1 MATQY
6 IYKFTGFM
14 IDYGLNFT
22 GETYTEGTF
31 SFLFDGA
38 FGEYGSLTL
47 IMYLAICMVLFALIS
62 YVLGYFSSYVQMK
75 GQYAINNAY
84 RKEIFMKAKRKKLPY
99 SSGDMQVILQED
111 VGRPSAIFIC
121 YIPTIVSTL
130 YGIVFTFMMLNSISS
145 YLMITPIVMSPLL
158 IIYSIKYH
166 KATYKENLLYRSVD
180 GELRETITRVTASKQ
195 QSEYSSFRD
204 VNSRHTTERKQ
215 LSNVSNNYNIILNS
229 IKLLIYIISCTVA
242 GILAI
247 KGEILIGEYLIFT
260 TYINTIY
267 SHILTLINNVITI
280 KSCQPRIEKVRELM
294 EVHLNETK

>member
-22 GETYTEGTF
+22 GATHTEEAF
-31 SFLFDGA
+31 SFLFTGE

-47 IMYLAICMVLFALIS
+47 VINLAICMVCFALIS
-62 YVLGYFSSYVQMK
+62 YIIGYLSSYVQMK
-75 GQYAINNAY
+75 GQYAIANDY
-84 RKEIFMKAKRKKLPY
+84 RREIFKKAKRKKLPY
-99 SSGDMQVILQED
+99 SSGDMQVLLQED
-111 VGRPSAIFIC
+111 VGKPAAIFIC
-121 YIPTIVSTL
+121 YIPTIISTI
-130 YGIVFTFMMLNSISS
+130 YGILFTFMMLNSISS

-158 IIYSIKYH
+158 IFYAVKYH

-180 GELRETITRVTASKQ
+180 GELRETITRVTASNQ
-195 QSEYSSFRD
+195 QSEYATFKD
-204 VNSRHTTERKQ
+204 VNGRHTAERKQ
-215 LSNVSNNYNIILNS
+215 LSHVSNNYNIILNT
-229 IKLLIYIISCTVA
+229 IKLSIYIISCTVA

-267 SHILTLINNVITI
+267 SQILTLINNIITI
-280 KSCQPRIEKVRELM
+280 KSTQPRVEKVRELM